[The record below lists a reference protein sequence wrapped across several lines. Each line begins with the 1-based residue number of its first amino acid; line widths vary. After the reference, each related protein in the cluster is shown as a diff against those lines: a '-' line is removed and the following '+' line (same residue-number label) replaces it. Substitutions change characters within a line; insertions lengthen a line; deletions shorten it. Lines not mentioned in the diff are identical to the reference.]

1 MSTQHGPNPAE
12 PPAFDWDAN
21 TLGSLLRPHR
31 RIALLGLIAG
41 LALGLA
47 YALLTPNQYE
57 STVEVAPA
65 ASGPS
70 ESRMA
75 GLVGQLGGLASL
87 AGVEVPGRQE
97 DQTAVAVL
105 RSNAFVSNFLRQSGA
120 LRTVQEDNRGIAS
133 RIFGT
138 RVDEQSA
145 INSFRARLM
154 RVEEDRRA
162 GTTKLTV
169 RSSDREAAAR
179 WANGMIQQ
187 LNALQRQ
194 RVIDESTNRI
204 GYLDQQAKRATS
216 VEVQRV
222 LYDIM
227 EGELKAIA
235 IARTR
240 EDFTFRVI
248 DPAVAAVKNGPVA
261 PNVPLELFMGAAIG
275 SALGVLASVLSK
287 RRK

>member
-1 MSTQHGPNPAE
+1 MSTERGPNPQE
-12 PPAFDWDAN
+12 PPASDWDAHA
-21 TLGSLLRPHR
+21 LGSVLWSHR
-31 RIALLGLIAG
+31 RPALLGLIAG
-41 LALGLA
+41 LVVALA

-57 STVEVAPA
+57 STVEIAPA
-65 ASGPS
+65 TDSSENKSGGLAS
-70 ESRMA
+70 
-75 GLVGQLGGLASL
+75 QLGGLASL
-87 AGVEVPGRQE
+87 AGIDIPESQE

-120 LRTVQEDNRGIAS
+120 LPTVQKDS
-133 RIFGT
+133 RSIVARILGRT
-138 RVDEQSA
+138 IDPQRA
-145 INSFRARLM
+145 INRFRAKLM
-154 RVEEDRRA
+154 RVEEDKRA
-162 GTTKLTV
+162 GTKKLTI

-187 LNALQRQ
+187 VNDLQRQ
-194 RVIDESTNRI
+194 RTIDESTNRL
-204 GYLDQQAKRATS
+204 GYLDEQIKRATS
-216 VEVQRV
+216 VDVQHA

-248 DPAVAAVKNGPVA
+248 DPAVPALKKEPVS
-261 PNVPLELFMGAAIG
+261 PNLPLVLFTGAITGAALAVFV
-275 SALGVLASVLSK
+275 SASK